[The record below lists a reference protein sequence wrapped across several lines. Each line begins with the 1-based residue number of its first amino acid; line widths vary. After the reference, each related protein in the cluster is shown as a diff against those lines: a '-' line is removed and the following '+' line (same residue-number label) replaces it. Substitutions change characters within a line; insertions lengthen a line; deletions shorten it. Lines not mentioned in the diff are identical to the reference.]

1 MRRLLPLL
9 CLAALGACTGP
20 RSYTRA
26 TLAPLPDA
34 FACSQVQLRQLGY
47 ETELVDSVGGLLQG
61 HREITGIRE
70 AARRGASAAT
80 EVITV
85 GLAGGKLTRFDELT
99 VFVYKRQY
107 PLGNTVEVTAGMLTI
122 TDETR
127 EQGAPTDAAKR
138 DARTV
143 LSRCA
148 DWDNPS

>member
-1 MRRLLPLL
+1 MRRLLPF
-9 CLAALGACTGP
+9 LALVAIGACTGP

-26 TLAPLPDA
+26 TLAPLTDA
-34 FACSQVQLRQLGY
+34 FTCARRELQSLGY

-99 VFVYKRQY
+99 VFVYQRQY
-107 PLGNTVEVTAGMLTI
+107 PQGNTVEVTAGMLTI
-122 TDETR
+122 TDESR

-138 DARTV
+138 DAKHV

-148 DWDNPS
+148 DWN

>member
-1 MRRLLPLL
+1 MRRMLPVVALVV
-9 CLAALGACTGP
+9 LGACNGP

-34 FACSQVQLRQLGY
+34 FACAQRELQGLGY

-85 GLAGGKLTRFDELT
+85 GLAGGKLNRFDELT
-99 VFVYKRQY
+99 VFVYTRQY
-107 PLGNTVEVTAGMLTI
+107 PQGNTVEVTAGMLTV
-122 TDETR
+122 TDGTR

-138 DARTV
+138 DARHV

-148 DWDNPS
+148 DWN

>member
-9 CLAALGACTGP
+9 CLAGLGACTGP
-20 RSYTRA
+20 RSYVRP

-34 FACSQVQLRQLGY
+34 FACSQTQLRELGY
-47 ETELVDSVGGLLQG
+47 EIELVDSVGGLLQG
-61 HREITGIRE
+61 HREIGGIRE

-85 GLAGGKLTRFDELT
+85 GLAGGKLTRYDELT

-107 PLGNTVEVTAGMLTI
+107 PQGNTVEVTAGMLTV
-122 TDETR
+122 TDEAR

>member
-1 MRRLLPLL
+1 MRGLLPIVVILV
-9 CLAALGACTGP
+9 LGACTGP

-34 FACSQVQLRQLGY
+34 FACARAELHGLGY
-47 ETELVDSVGGLLQG
+47 ETELVDSIGGLLQG

-85 GLAGGKLTRFDELT
+85 GLAGGKLRRFDELT

-107 PLGNTVEVTAGMLTI
+107 PQGNTVEVTAGMLTV
-122 TDETR
+122 TDGAR

-138 DARTV
+138 DAKQV

-148 DWDNPS
+148 DWD

>member
-1 MRRLLPLL
+1 MRRLLPILI
-9 CLAALGACTGP
+9 LAALTGCAGP
-20 RSYTRA
+20 RAYTRA
-26 TLAPLPDA
+26 TVAPLQDA
-34 FACSQVQLRQLGY
+34 FACAARELQLLEY
-47 ETELVDSVGGLLQG
+47 ETVLVDSVGGLLQG

-99 VFVYKRQY
+99 IFVYKRQY
-107 PLGNTVEVTAGMLTI
+107 PQGNTVEATAGMLTL
-122 TDETR
+122 TDNSR

-138 DARTV
+138 DAKHI

-148 DWDNPS
+148 DWN

>member
-1 MRRLLPLL
+1 MRRLLPILA
-9 CLAALGACTGP
+9 LAALGACSGP
-20 RSYTRA
+20 RSYTRP

-34 FACSQVQLRQLGY
+34 FACAREELRALGY

-85 GLAGGKLTRFDELT
+85 GLAGGKLQRFDELT

-107 PLGNTVEVTAGMLTI
+107 PHGNTVEVTAGMLTI
-122 TDETR
+122 TDGAR
-127 EQGAPTDAAKR
+127 EQGAPADAAKR
-138 DARTV
+138 DAKHV
-143 LSRCA
+143 LSHCA
-148 DWDNPS
+148 DWD

>member
-1 MRRLLPLL
+1 MRRLLPVI
-9 CLAALGACTGP
+9 CLASFGACSGP
-20 RSYTRA
+20 VSYTRP

-34 FACSQVQLRQLGY
+34 FACSQNQLRDLGY

-107 PLGNTVEVTAGMLTI
+107 PHGNTVEVTAGMLTV
-122 TDETR
+122 TDEAR
-127 EQGAPTDAAKR
+127 EQGSPTDAAKR
-138 DARTV
+138 DAKTV